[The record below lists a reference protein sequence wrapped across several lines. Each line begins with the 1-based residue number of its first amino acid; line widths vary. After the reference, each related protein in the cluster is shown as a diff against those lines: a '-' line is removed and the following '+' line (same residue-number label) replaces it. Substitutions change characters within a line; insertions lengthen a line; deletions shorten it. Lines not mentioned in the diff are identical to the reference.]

1 MLIPCSQELVGSNP
15 TPRAYLVVLS
25 QNNKREKAKN
35 SNCKGHL
42 LQQPL
47 KISRLNKTKDD
58 TVVRNITNRTLN
70 DKINSITNTCS
81 ESYFN
86 KILQRLAGMNS
97 TNAYIICKYIISEQD
112 QLNIK
117 NSTKEG
123 KIKTL
128 VWLSNFFED
137 KINFKQMSKENIFHY
152 LTNGFESHS
161 PLFFDFYFFCYE
173 LLFCFTIAFMISFSV
188 MIPTSFS

>member
-1 MLIPCSQELVGSNP
+1 ML
-15 TPRAYLVVLS
+15 
-25 QNNKREKAKN
+25 
-35 SNCKGHL
+35 H
-42 LQQPL
+42 QPL
-47 KISRLNKTKDD
+47 KISQLNKTNDD

-128 VWLSNFFED
+128 VWLSNFFEGQN
-137 KINFKQMSKENIFHY
+137 KFYTVVKRKY
-152 LTNGFESHS
+152 S
-161 PLFFDFYFFCYE
+161 PLSD
-173 LLFCFTIAFMISFSV
+173 
-188 MIPTSFS
+188 